1 MKTKHS
7 QRIQLRLD
15 SKDLTNSRF
24 LTYLVGLV
32 TQMVMLTKTSKQEV
46 PSLILKTY
54 VCPNA

>member
-32 TQMVMLTKTSKQEV
+32 TQMVMLTKTSRQD
-46 PSLILKTY
+46 
-54 VCPNA
+54 